1 MLPWSLALSAL
12 RVFEVGNVFDLVD
25 PQERLQLDGIGR
37 QIEDV
42 IGSRKHVKNDDVLS
56 DRVPFLTSTR

>member
-1 MLPWSLALSAL
+1 MLPWRLALSAF
-12 RVFEVGNVFDLVD
+12 RVFEVGDVFDLVD
-25 PQERLQLDGIGR
+25 PEERLHLDGIGR

-42 IGSRKHVKNDDVLS
+42 VGSRKHVKNDDVLT